1 MELSLVELFLVE
13 ANLIQHGNMS
23 IDLDLLFIRET
34 CGQYFDCFIDFSKS
48 SGEEENNGSDEI
60 LPPEQIPGPYCLPII
75 GSLYKYLPLGQF
87 ASFCLRL

>member
-1 MELSLVELFLVE
+1 ME
-13 ANLIQHGNMS
+13 ANLIKHGNMW

-34 CGQYFDCFIDFSKS
+34 GCQYFDCFIDFSKS
-48 SGEEENNGSDEI
+48 SGEEENNGSDGI

-87 ASFCLRL
+87 VSFLLTIM